1 MALPDKLP
9 RDPMYKTYEMTE
21 ADWEEYFE
29 CRKKYDIEYTKS
41 EEDALMDQVT
51 LFLKEGNKKAAE
63 ELMMKLPV
71 KPGIALNNKTFA
83 GFKTIQKYNLS
94 LAKKVYPD
102 EF

>member
-21 ADWEEYFE
+21 ADWEEYFD
-29 CRKKYDIEYTKS
+29 CRKKYDIDYTK
-41 EEDALMDQVT
+41 EEIDELWKQINAYI
-51 LFLKEGNKKAAE
+51 KEGKRKEAE
-63 ELMMKLPV
+63 ELMLRIPET
-71 KPGIALNNKTFA
+71 PALALNSKTFA
-83 GFKTIQKYNLS
+83 GFKAIQHFNLS